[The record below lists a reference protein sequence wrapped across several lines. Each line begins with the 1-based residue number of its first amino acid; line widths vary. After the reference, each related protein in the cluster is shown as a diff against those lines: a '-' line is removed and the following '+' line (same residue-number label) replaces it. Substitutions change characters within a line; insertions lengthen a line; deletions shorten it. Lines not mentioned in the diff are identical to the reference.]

1 MKDLGLWGACLANP
15 KKEAGGAVTGRIVT
29 MGNISAEE
37 GGSVTLQ
44 CHLSSTTAK
53 VTQVNWNLQDQVVAI
68 HHDRLGWH
76 IDPAFKER
84 VVPDSNLGLTL
95 RWLTSNDTG
104 QYTCVYHTYPD
115 GIYKGVLFLQ
125 VLRHSGMPGAR
136 WLRTLMLDD
145 RITAERDLPTLAHI
159 HITWEL
165 SNVAEYSA
173 GFQIPLL
180 GAVAAALVVICI
192 AVIAVATLARKK
204 SLRIRSAE
212 GDLGRG
218 PSEPE
223 ACRPRVVSSPGSCVQ
238 ADAGLCGDQGSE
250 DHAEAE
256 PHEYFNVL
264 SYRSLASFSFPTE
277 TG

>member
-1 MKDLGLWGACLANP
+1 MKDLGLWGTCLADP

-68 HHDRLGWH
+68 HHDSLGWH
-76 IDPAFKER
+76 INPAFKER

-125 VLRHSGMPGAR
+125 VLRHS
-136 WLRTLMLDD
+136 
-145 RITAERDLPTLAHI
+145 
-159 HITWEL
+159 
-165 SNVAEYSA
+165 VAEYSA

-180 GAVAAALVVICI
+180 GAMAAVLVVICI

-238 ADAGLCGDQGSE
+238 ADAGLCDDQGSE

>member
-1 MKDLGLWGACLANP
+1 MQWRLLLIWAQVLKQALLPAS
-15 KKEAGGAVTGRIVT
+15 GAVTGRIVT

-53 VTQVNWNLQDQVVAI
+53 VTQVNWNLHDQVVAV
-68 HHDRLGWH
+68 HHASLGWH
-76 IDPAFKER
+76 VEPAFRER
-84 VVPDSNLGLTL
+84 VVPGSNLGLTL
-95 RWLTSNDTG
+95 RSLTSNDTG
-104 QYTCVYHTYPD
+104 HYTCIYHTYPD
-115 GIYKGVLFLQ
+115 GIYKGALFLQ
-125 VLRHSGMPGAR
+125 VLRHS
-136 WLRTLMLDD
+136 
-145 RITAERDLPTLAHI
+145 
-159 HITWEL
+159 
-165 SNVAEYSA
+165 VAEYSA

-180 GAVAAALVVICI
+180 GASAAALVVICI
-192 AVIAVATLARKK
+192 AVVAVATLARKK
-204 SLRIRSAE
+204 KSLRIRSPE

-238 ADAGLCGDQGSE
+238 ADAGLCGDQGRE
-250 DHAEAE
+250 DQAEAE

>member
-1 MKDLGLWGACLANP
+1 MQWCLLLIWAQGLRQAPLP
-15 KKEAGGAVTGRIVT
+15 TSGAVTGRIVT

-53 VTQVNWNLQDQVVAI
+53 VTQVNWKQQDQVVAI
-68 HHDRLGWH
+68 HHARLGWH
-76 IDPAFKER
+76 IDPAFRER

-95 RWLTSNDTG
+95 QSLTSNDTG
-104 QYTCVYHTYPD
+104 EYTCIYHTYPD
-115 GIYKGVLFLQ
+115 GIYKGTLFLQ
-125 VLRHSGMPGAR
+125 VLRHS
-136 WLRTLMLDD
+136 
-145 RITAERDLPTLAHI
+145 
-159 HITWEL
+159 
-165 SNVAEYSA
+165 VAEYSA

-180 GAVAAALVVICI
+180 GAMAAVLVVICT
-192 AVIAVATLARKK
+192 AVILVATLARKK

-212 GDLGRG
+212 GDLGKRR
-218 PSEPE
+218 SEPE
-223 ACRPRVVSSPGSCVQ
+223 ASRPRVESSPGSCVQ
-238 ADAGLCGDQGSE
+238 ADAGLCGDAGGE